1 MNQKELKTET
11 REEMV
16 GVLTAISIVTKRMAR
31 RMQEEDAHM
40 KGDNEHESNEKS
52 ARSR

>member
-1 MNQKELKTET
+1 MNTKDLKTET

-31 RMQEEDAHM
+31 RIQEESTQM
-40 KGDNEHESNEKS
+40 GGDEEHESNQTS
-52 ARSR
+52 TDRR